1 MGVLIAVLG
10 VWFSCSFVKGDSKA
24 VTTSLTT
31 KWSST
36 PLLLETR
43 SVHCDFYS
51 QIRMYLQYKT
61 ICLSVFRNCKLLF
74 SAFTARLIHDYYF
87 QGEAR

>member
-1 MGVLIAVLG
+1 MGILIAVLG
-10 VWFSCSFVKGDSKA
+10 VWVSCSFVKGDSKA